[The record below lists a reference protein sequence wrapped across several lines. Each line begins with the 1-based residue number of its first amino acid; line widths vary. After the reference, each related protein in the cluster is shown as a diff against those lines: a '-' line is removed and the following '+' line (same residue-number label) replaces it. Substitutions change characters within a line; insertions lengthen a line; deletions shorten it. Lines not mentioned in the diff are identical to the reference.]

1 MPSLVNGAE
10 ERLNQNRLAALEST
24 LAESS
29 VFILVLWRYEGP
41 SYLSGYK
48 GSIRDQV

>member
-24 LAESS
+24 LAENHA
-29 VFILVLWRYEGP
+29 FILALWHYEGP
-41 SYLSGYK
+41 SYLSGYE
-48 GSIRDQV
+48 GSIRDHV